1 MKKHTKSVAK
11 DKEFIMPKPIEYGIR
26 GKSQKNIVNVHSK
39 SGKAIEYAKIR
50 IPKSDFDR
58 REEIG
63 HSAEVNPNP

>member
-1 MKKHTKSVAK
+1 MANKQGIQNTKSTDA
-11 DKEFIMPKPIEYGIR
+11 IEYGIR
-26 GKSQKNIVNVHSK
+26 GKSQKNIVNTHGK

>member
-1 MKKHTKSVAK
+1 MANA
-11 DKEFIMPKPIEYGIR
+11 IEYGIR
-26 GKSQKNIVNVHSK
+26 GKSQKNIVNTHGK
-39 SGKAIEYAKIR
+39 SGKAVEYAKIR